1 MTETLATLRVSIG
14 NWIREGVADEMV
26 DDAISDAIQDLYS
39 GLLMVDPGNYLSQEP
54 SRFATDG
61 SDDTLPIPFQEQ
73 MGCIGFIRYSALSLL
88 GQSAY
93 EDDSAMGWAKRADLA
108 RERVLLECLNKTDR
122 QETVE
127 TFDPYR
133 QTGLMPNKVP

>member
-1 MTETLATLRVSIG
+1 MESLGTLRVSIR
-14 NWIREGVADEMV
+14 NWIREGVMDSMV

-39 GLLMVDPGNYLSQEP
+39 GLLTVDAGNYLSQEP

-61 SDDTLPIPFQEQ
+61 SDDAMPIPFQDQ
-73 MGCIGFIRYSALSLL
+73 IACIPFIRYSALSLL

-93 EDDSAMGWAKRADLA
+93 EDDAALGWNRRAELT
-108 RERVLLECLNKTDR
+108 RERVLLEARNKTDI

-127 TFDPYR
+127 PYDPYR
-133 QTGLMPNKVP
+133 QKDLQPNRIP